1 MKKTFVYLTAFP
13 LLFVAITSC
22 TKENLGRSAPVQLN
36 QSIDASVASGET
48 FTFVAGSTGSLSVS
62 KQALHFKV
70 SQALNENGSVYYN
83 YQPEAG
89 YFGDDEVTLMYLSHA
104 AAPGINT
111 SSGCPANHNTSTS
124 TNAMSTIVIKLT
136 VTK

>member
-1 MKKTFVYLTAFP
+1 MKKTFVYPTAFS

-22 TKENLGRSAPVQLN
+22 TKEDLGRSAPVQLN
-36 QSIDASVASGET
+36 QSVDASVSPGQT
-48 FTFVAGSTGSLSVS
+48 YTFVAGSAGSLSIS
-62 KQALHFKV
+62 KQALHFEV
-70 SQALNENGSVYYN
+70 SQALNANGSVYYK

-89 YFGDDEVTLMYLSHA
+89 YFGSDEVTLMYLSQA
-104 AAPGINT
+104 AASGINT
-111 SSGCPANHNTSTS
+111 SSGCPASHNSSPS